1 MWNLLQIELFKISKR
16 PRTYIAFA
24 AITAIVFIFQFAFK
38 ADGQSYMDLMLQS
51 VKDSFELEKTKAING
66 YFMCYIILNTLLIQ
80 VPILVALIAAD
91 SISGEANMGTLRLLI
106 SKPISR
112 TQLILVKF
120 AAATIFTV
128 LLLLWMA
135 VTALLVSLLIFGADD
150 MLIFRV
156 KGEESQI
163 LQITKDDI
171 MWRYYA
177 AFAYASVA
185 LTVIAALSLML
196 SIFAENKRQIKGII
210 HDESESGKTVYIEP
224 EETVFLNNEL
234 FELERAE
241 KREIYKILKTLCN
254 ELRLYT
260 HLIIKYQDFIGQCDF
275 MRSKSKLSYLL
286 DAQAPGILSYPAVK
300 LVHAYHPLL
309 KLLHKKN
316 KKETI
321 AHTASINQEQQIILV
336 SGPNAGGKSVTLK
349 TFALLQLMFQS
360 GLHIPADN
368 VSELGIFDQI
378 MADVGDSQSLED
390 ELSTYSSRLRYMKHF
405 VANADA
411 KTLFFIDEFGTGTDP
426 VFGGAMAEAIL
437 QEL

>member
-120 AAATIFTV
+120 AAATIFTI

-135 VTALLVSLLIFGADD
+135 ITALVVSLLIFGADD

-163 LQITKDDI
+163 LQITKDDV
-171 MWRYYA
+171 MWRYLA
-177 AFAYASVA
+177 AFGYATVA
-185 LTVIAALSLML
+185 LTVIAALSLFL
-196 SIFAENKRQIKGII
+196 SIFAENSIGPIIATVCIVIVCTIISNINVPIIDKNVKPFLFTSYLVGWKGFFYIGTSPDGAPIKGSLENWPAIRKSLFI
-210 HDESESGKTVYIEP
+210 LILHIVVIVSASVI
-224 EETVFLNNEL
+224 VF
-234 FELERAE
+234 R
-241 KREIYKILKTLCN
+241 KK
-254 ELRLYT
+254 
-260 HLIIKYQDFIGQCDF
+260 D
-275 MRSKSKLSYLL
+275 
-286 DAQAPGILSYPAVK
+286 ILS
-300 LVHAYHPLL
+300 
-309 KLLHKKN
+309 
-316 KKETI
+316 
-321 AHTASINQEQQIILV
+321 
-336 SGPNAGGKSVTLK
+336 
-349 TFALLQLMFQS
+349 
-360 GLHIPADN
+360 
-368 VSELGIFDQI
+368 
-378 MADVGDSQSLED
+378 
-390 ELSTYSSRLRYMKHF
+390 
-405 VANADA
+405 
-411 KTLFFIDEFGTGTDP
+411 
-426 VFGGAMAEAIL
+426 
-437 QEL
+437 